1 MCARVRA
8 SVCVCLCVCVSLS
21 LSLCMC
27 VSVFVHVC
35 CHKTKGR
42 ESTAYFRRIAGASH
56 SLTMSTSVT
65 AMIRSK
71 SAASKLSCSGEALNT
86 TSMPRSRSL
95 SRTAAT
101 ASTACHAQRERESVC
116 VCACGVSVCVIVFVV
131 CVCVC
136 GVCVCACVCV
146 LHNHCAAAYA
156 PLYACCRTCATMWCG
171 ISSCTRRTRALLP
184 SKRRCTFCT
193 SVSSR
198 LKLAAVWDTVILPCA
213 A

>member
-1 MCARVRA
+1 MLNQGRQKGGTNVNRLCGVIALLCRSKRCCCSHRLASDSDWGGDRMCARVRA

-101 ASTACHAQRERESVC
+101 ASTACHAQRERECVCVC
-116 VCACGVSVCVIVFVV
+116 VCACGVCVSV
-131 CVCVC
+131 
-136 GVCVCACVCV
+136 
-146 LHNHCAAAYA
+146 
-156 PLYACCRTCATMWCG
+156 
-171 ISSCTRRTRALLP
+171 
-184 SKRRCTFCT
+184 
-193 SVSSR
+193 
-198 LKLAAVWDTVILPCA
+198 
-213 A
+213 